1 MPQRPRVQ
9 KRIER
14 KAEQGARECDFA
26 DLALRGTS
34 CSTARQRARRK
45 PGDHQR
51 VGFRLGD
58 GVDAAQRVVGL
69 VVARRLAET
78 AGKCSELQSG
88 NGGVSERIAENAPG
102 STACVGG
109 KRQVADGEPAP
120 LHVAPGMAP
129 ALPTVSV

>member
-51 VGFRLGD
+51 VGFRFRDHGSVAAERTSLTNQWLTEAHFCAGKAPDRRADEQRSIDGRHAAALDGRRQD
-58 GVDAAQRVVGL
+58 GVHSL
-69 VVARRLAET
+69 
-78 AGKCSELQSG
+78 
-88 NGGVSERIAENAPG
+88 
-102 STACVGG
+102 VGG
-109 KRQVADGEPAP
+109 NIKDEAIGV
-120 LHVAPGMAP
+120 
-129 ALPTVSV
+129 

>member
-51 VGFRLGD
+51 VGFRFRDHGSVAAERTSLLKHWLIEVDFRASKMPGRLKLADDQSVD
-58 GVDAAQRVVGL
+58 GR
-69 VVARRLAET
+69 
-78 AGKCSELQSG
+78 
-88 NGGVSERIAENAPG
+88 NAPTLHG
-102 STACVGG
+102 RRQAAVQKRVLGG
-109 KRQVADGEPAP
+109 EVKGQGQGV
-120 LHVAPGMAP
+120 
-129 ALPTVSV
+129 